1 MAVLAK
7 ADWRELAPLLAAENL
22 PTFEHLRRP
31 ETGLVMVRGR
41 MGGTGPAF
49 NLGEAAVT
57 RCSVRLADGTVG
69 HAYVLGRSTAHAEA
83 AALCDAIMQRSA
95 DQPGLRER
103 VIAPLETAERE
114 RRESEGRKAAATK
127 VDFFTMVRTRE

>member
-7 ADWRELAPLLAAENL
+7 ADWRALAPLLEAEDL

-69 HAYVLGRSTAHAEA
+69 HSYVLGRSSAHAEA